1 MRRRLVAREKID
13 PGCVAIPSEEII
25 FHPHSFADDAGRLFQ
40 WNGKLC
46 RGINYARAPLY
57 DRLFREGVLQ
67 TLIDRGVLIETEP
80 TNLAV
85 DGYEMVMSHRRLPF
99 ISYPQEWCPAM
110 LRDAA
115 LTIIDL
121 TIELDQWGLTL
132 RDAHPWNV
140 LFDFSRPVWVDLTS
154 IAPQKKG
161 STWPAYDE
169 FCRFCY
175 YPLVLMAHGHE
186 RIARSLLPEYE
197 GVLRSELLALVRG
210 AGPSTFIL
218 LKALRRG
225 FRSIQ
230 SLFRKGSNQSALALL
245 KQVRRDLESIQLPSY
260 RSDHRRRRNE
270 SMLAPSS
277 EADWTSRPLTLRKLL
292 TELQPDRI
300 LDLSRGPIWT
310 TTVPAIMGFE
320 VVSID
325 SDAARVSTL
334 YEAARDKNLSILPLI
349 VDFIKPTPSV
359 GYSNH
364 YSIAA
369 TERLKCELVLALG
382 LTRRIASEN
391 HFSLDL
397 IAEGLASFSKR
408 WLIVEFDERQGP
420 QAWRADGAP
429 RSASGRLEDFVDA
442 LLKHFNEVYVVSTAA
457 NGGALLL
464 CEK

>member
-1 MRRRLVAREKID
+1 M
-13 PGCVAIPSEEII
+13 IPSKEVM

-40 WNGKLC
+40 WNGKLF
-46 RGINYARAPLY
+46 RGINNARAPLY

-67 TLIDRGVLIETEP
+67 TLIERGLLIETEL
-80 TNLAV
+80 TDLAV
-85 DGYEMVMSHRRLPF
+85 DGYAMVMSHRSLPF
-99 ISYPQEWCPAM
+99 ISYPNEWCPAM

-121 TIELDQWGLTL
+121 AIELGQWGLTL

-154 IAPQKKG
+154 IAPQMNG
-161 STWPAYDE
+161 STWSAYDE

-186 RIARSLLPEYE
+186 RIARALLPEYE
-197 GVLRSELLALVRG
+197 GVLRTELLTLMRG
-210 AGPSTFIL
+210 SGPSRFIL
-218 LKALRRG
+218 SKALHRG

-245 KQVRRDLESIQLPSY
+245 NQVGRDLQSIQLPSY

-277 EADWTSRPLTLRKLL
+277 EADWTARPLTIRKLL
-292 TELQPDRI
+292 RELQPDRI

-325 SDAARVSTL
+325 SDAARVSAL
-334 YEAARDKNLSILPLI
+334 YETARDKNLSILPLM

-382 LTRRIASEN
+382 LTQRVASEN

-397 IAEGLASFSKR
+397 MAEGLASFSKR
-408 WLIVEFDERQGP
+408 WLIVEFDECQGS
-420 QAWRADGAP
+420 QARRADNAP
-429 RSASGRLEDFVDA
+429 RSASARLENFVDA
-442 LLKHFNEVYVVSTAA
+442 LLKHFNGVSVVSTAA

>member
-1 MRRRLVAREKID
+1 MRSRLVAREKID
-13 PGCVAIPSEEII
+13 PGCITIPSEEVI

-46 RGINYARAPLY
+46 RGINHARAPFY
-57 DRLFREGVLQ
+57 NRLFREGVLQ
-67 TLIDRGVLIETEP
+67 TLIERGLLIETEL
-80 TNLAV
+80 TDLAV
-85 DGYEMVMSHRRLPF
+85 DGYAMVMSHRSLPF
-99 ISYPQEWCPAM
+99 ISYPNEWCPAM

-121 TIELDQWGLTL
+121 AIELGQWGLTL

-140 LFDFSRPVWVDLTS
+140 LFDFSRPLWVDLTS
-154 IAPQKKG
+154 IAPQMKE
-161 STWPAYDE
+161 STWSAYDE

-186 RIARSLLPEYE
+186 RIARALLPEYE
-197 GVLRSELLALVRG
+197 GVLRSELLTLMRG
-210 AGPSTFIL
+210 SGPSRFVMS
-218 LKALRRG
+218 KALHRG

-230 SLFRKGSNQSALALL
+230 SIFRKGSSQSALSLL
-245 KQVRRDLESIQLPSY
+245 RQVRRDLESIQLPSY
-260 RSDHRRRRNE
+260 GSRHRRRRNE
-270 SMLAPSS
+270 SMRAPSS
-277 EADWTSRPLTLRKLL
+277 EADWTSRPLTLRRLL

-325 SDAARVSTL
+325 SDAARASAL
-334 YEAARDKNLSILPLI
+334 YETARDKNLSILPLM

-369 TERLKCELVLALG
+369 TERLKCDLVLALG
-382 LTRRIASEN
+382 LTQRVASEN

-408 WLIVEFDERQGP
+408 WLIVEFDERQGS
-420 QAWRADGAP
+420 QSTRADGAP
-429 RSASGRLEDFVDA
+429 RGGLENFVDA
-442 LLKHFNEVYVVSTAA
+442 LLKHFNEVNVVSTAA
-457 NGGALLL
+457 NACTLLL